1 MSISHDGNG
10 LINQGTAPTRGFWWW
25 DIWVQSAYGNAPIRG
40 FWWWDIWVQSEYG
53 NASFWPV
60 TDMRFGCPAQY
71 IVYIYTFV
79 VIFYERSYLR
89 VSGHRRAPR
98 LSPFTGIWTNIAPR
112 IISPRWGG
120 SSMGRDFGVP
130 RWPFSLEG
138 FNDKK
143 LKSKKK
149 KRKKRRV
156 WERICANWVGFGL
169 AQTRTQL
176 THCHPSSV
184 YQWFKKK

>member
-1 MSISHDGNG
+1 MSISHNGNG

-40 FWWWDIWVQSEYG
+40 FWWWDIWVRSTYG
-53 NASFWPV
+53 NASFDLWQIRVLDALPSIE
-60 TDMRFGCPAQY
+60 P
-71 IVYIYTFV
+71 IYTFV

-98 LSPFTGIWTNIAPR
+98 LSPFTGVWTNLAPR
-112 IISPRWGG
+112 IISPRWGR
-120 SSMGRDFGVP
+120 SSMGKDFGVP

-143 LKSKKK
+143 LKKEKKK
-149 KRKKRRV
+149 KSMRKDL
-156 WERICANWVGFGL
+156 C
-169 AQTRTQL
+169 QL
-176 THCHPSSV
+176 GGVRLGTNPNSTDPLPS
-184 YQWFKKK
+184 